1 MIDVKKILMGIIGI
15 VCLLLGTVCLL
26 FGLCFMFFDENN
38 GIKTMGLLFVNIAV
52 FVLSIFTRLFDII
65 KEKFPIGKKYSY
77 VLYLFA

>member
-1 MIDVKKILMGIIGI
+1 MVDIKKILMGTIGI

-38 GIKTMGLLFVNIAV
+38 VIKTMGLLFVNIAV

-65 KEKFPIGKKYSY
+65 KEKFSI
-77 VLYLFA
+77 